1 MTQPPDSGVAANPVN
16 KRSDQAASGPSWVGE
31 LVAHQAK
38 VHGTK
43 LYGVDT
49 ESGVE
54 LSFQGLEQFQQSL
67 GHVLQQAGLTPGM
80 HIALLMPNGIGTLAS
95 LLGCMANHYSVNPV
109 NLLCTEDQMRYII
122 EHSEAQAFIVSQEW
136 EARAEA
142 LLTDHP
148 SMALLVMDPHRL
160 EMPAMRKAGKGLTMG
175 PHPKELALLMYT
187 SGTTGRPKG
196 VMLTHGNLLSNAA
209 SISAEHELTEGDRV
223 YAVLP
228 LYHINAFGVTMMAT
242 LWHGG
247 SLAMPPK
254 FSAKQFWA
262 QVKEFGCSWINVV
275 PTIISYLI
283 DQGPTEESRQ
293 VQLKFCRSA
302 SAPLPPEHHKA
313 FEEMFGIG
321 VIETMGLTETVA
333 PSFSNPL
340 DPAKRKIGSVGRPSG
355 CQALI
360 ADEQGR
366 ERPRGETGEV
376 IISGPNV
383 TMGYFKNP
391 EGTAASFFP
400 DGWLRTGDLG
410 QMDADGFFFI
420 TGRIKELIIKGGEN
434 IAPREIDEILL
445 QHPSVLDAAAVGI
458 PHKHYGQDIAACVIL
473 KEGQTTQADEL
484 IQWVKTQLGPFKAP
498 SQIRVVN
505 DLPRG
510 PSGKVQ
516 RLKLVDSFLS

>member
-1 MTQPPDSGVAANPVN
+1 MM
-16 KRSDQAASGPSWVGE
+16 RVGD
-31 LVAHQAK
+31 LVAQQAK
-38 VHGTK
+38 AYGPK

-49 ESGVE
+49 ESRVE
-54 LSFQGLEQFQQSL
+54 LSFEGLQAFQRDL
-67 GHVLQQAGLTPGM
+67 GEVLKKAGLTPGM
-80 HIALLMPNGIGTLAS
+80 HIGLLMPNGIGTLAS
-95 LLGCMANHYSVNPV
+95 LLGCMANNYSVNPI
-109 NLLCTEDQMRYII
+109 NLLCTEDQMRYIVD
-122 EHSEAQAFIVSQEW
+122 HSEAQALIVSAEW
-136 EARAEA
+136 EARAKA
-142 LLTDHP
+142 LLSDRP
-148 SMALLVMDPHRL
+148 NMALLVMDPHSL
-160 EMPAMRKAGKGLTMG
+160 DMPTIQKPGQTLAMGA
-175 PHPKELALLMYT
+175 HPAELALLMYT

-196 VMLTHGNLLSNAA
+196 VMLTHTNLLSNAA
-209 SISAEHELTEGDRV
+209 SISKEHALKADDRV

-254 FSAKQFWA
+254 FSAKQFWS
-262 QVKEFGCSWINVV
+262 QVKDFECSWMNVV

-283 DQGPTEESRQ
+283 DQGPTSQSQEVR
-293 VQLKFCRSA
+293 LKFCRSA

-321 VIETMGLTETVA
+321 IIETMGLTETVA

-340 DPAKRKIGSVGRPSG
+340 DPGQRKIGSVGRPSG
-355 CQALI
+355 CEAVI

-366 ERPRGETGEV
+366 PLTAGETGEV
-376 IISGPNV
+376 IIRGPNV
-383 TMGYFKNP
+383 TIGYFKNE
-391 EGTAASFFP
+391 EGTASAFFP

-410 QMDADGFFFI
+410 QMDTDGFFFI

-445 QHPSVLDAAAVGI
+445 QHPSVLDAAAVGV

-473 KEGQTTQADEL
+473 KEGHTAEPEEFID
-484 IQWVKTQLGPFKAP
+484 WVKTRLGAFKAP
-498 SQIRVVN
+498 SQIRLVT

-516 RLKLVDSFLS
+516 RLKLVDTFAVSLD

>member
-1 MTQPPDSGVAANPVN
+1 MSEASHLNSPINQPLTMQPPVYSAPPRVGDLLAQ
-16 KRSDQAASGPSWVGE
+16 QA
-31 LVAHQAK
+31 
-38 VHGTK
+38 K
-43 LYGVDT
+43 LYGKQLYGIDT
-49 ESGVE
+49 ETRVK
-54 LSFQGLEQFQQSL
+54 LSFEDLDLFQREL
-67 GHVLQQAGLTPGM
+67 GQLLKASGLTPGM

-95 LLGCMANHYSVNPV
+95 LLGCMANNYSVNPV

-122 EHSEAQAFIVSQEW
+122 EHSEAHALLVSEEW
-136 EARAEA
+136 EARAQV
-142 LLTDHP
+142 LLHDRP
-148 SMALLVMDPHRL
+148 DMALFVTDPHQL
-160 EMPAMRKAGKGLTMG
+160 QMPVTKKASQDLGLG
-175 PHPKELALLMYT
+175 PHPSDLALLMYT

-196 VMLTHGNLLSNAA
+196 VMLTHSNLLSNAA
-209 SISAEHELTEGDRV
+209 SISAEHQLTAADRV

-247 SLAMPPK
+247 SLVMPPK
-254 FSAKQFWA
+254 FSAKQFWS
-262 QVKEFGCSWINVV
+262 QVKEFNCSWINVV

-340 DPAKRKIGSVGRPSG
+340 DPGKRKIGSVGRPSG

-360 ADEQGR
+360 ADEEGQA
-366 ERPRGETGEV
+366 RPIGETGEV
-376 IISGPNV
+376 IIRGPNV

-391 EGTAASFFP
+391 EGTASSFFP
-400 DGWLRTGDLG
+400 NGWLRTGDLG

-458 PHKHYGQDIAACVIL
+458 PHKHYGQDIAACIIL
-473 KEGQTTQADEL
+473 KEGKSAKPDEL
-484 IQWVKTQLGPFKAP
+484 IQWVKSQLGAFKAP
-498 SQIRVVN
+498 SQIRIVL

-516 RLKLVDSFLS
+516 RLKLVDSF